1 MILDIIIFAAAAA
14 IFGFIV
20 KDLFFKKEK
29 SHTPIVP
36 IIPIAS
42 TPVVPPSEGL
52 ASIMALEAPT
62 EVPEE
67 KTPETKKTVKPKRK
81 YGGKVKKNTNA

>member
-20 KDLFFKKEK
+20 KDLFFKKEE
-29 SHTPIVP
+29 SHTP

>member
-1 MILDIIIFAAAAA
+1 MILDIIIFAAAVA

-29 SHTPIVP
+29 SHTPIV
-36 IIPIAS
+36 PIAS